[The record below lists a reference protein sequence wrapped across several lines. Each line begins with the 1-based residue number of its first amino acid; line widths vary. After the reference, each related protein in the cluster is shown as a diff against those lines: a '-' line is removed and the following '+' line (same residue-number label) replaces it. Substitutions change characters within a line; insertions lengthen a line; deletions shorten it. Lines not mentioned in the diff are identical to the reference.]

1 MNTLEPV
8 AAQRLLAVVGLA
20 PARMA
25 AYTASGVQAAI
36 LASRDQ
42 VEAVAVIARSDAI
55 FDFFVFAEDVR
66 SVREG
71 KISPLLLWARYP
83 IALSLFAFTA
93 LILLLVL
100 WRLIFGRRTRIVIAQ
115 NSKH

>member
-1 MNTLEPV
+1 
-8 AAQRLLAVVGLA
+8 
-20 PARMA
+20 MA
-25 AYTASGVQAAI
+25 AYTASGVQSAI

-93 LILLLVL
+93 LILLLIL
-100 WRLIFGRRTRIVIAQ
+100 SRLIFGRARAL
-115 NSKH
+115 